1 MGHRQQT
8 KLHSYLQ
15 NRATLRYCPRAT
27 HGYLGK
33 QHLIKATHSKVGSV
47 KLRGA
52 FFHVL
57 TSQTGEPEVERLMT
71 KSVQQPPSGKAS
83 ALGHHGVKRTDFR
96 TEVVSPKDGGA
107 LGQRPTEWRIP
118 I

>member
-71 KSVQQPPSGKAS
+71 KSVQQPP
-83 ALGHHGVKRTDFR
+83 
-96 TEVVSPKDGGA
+96 
-107 LGQRPTEWRIP
+107 
-118 I
+118 